1 LFKES
6 TTNTVS
12 HFSPSSPE
20 ALILAI
26 DVGSSSVR
34 AMIFDR
40 EGGALDGVFAQVRY
54 LPETTPDG
62 GSMIAPDSMFGMVC
76 ECIDTVLE
84 QAGSRAAQIE
94 IVAMDTLVSNLMGV
108 DAHGQPT
115 TSIYTWA
122 DIRGAEIA
130 DEWTARLS
138 QADLPLAEYTRRT
151 GCRNHTSYWPLR
163 LLWLQRHELD
173 FFRQTA
179 YWMSF
184 GEFFLFCLFGERRVS
199 LSTASWSGL
208 FNRHRL
214 DWDSAVLNALPIR
227 RAQLSQPL
235 DDPAVTLQGLSETWA
250 KRWPALKEASW
261 MPSVGD
267 GVASNIGAGCTTPD
281 RVALSVGTSG
291 AIRVVVPGTPAQTPD
306 GLFVYRVDSQ
316 RSLVGGPLSNAGNL
330 YGWMLRVLN
339 PENTPDL
346 ESAVANIEPDSHGL
360 TILPFLAG
368 ERAPGW
374 NDDARAVFMGM
385 TFDTAPEHLI
395 RAGLEAVACRFAQV
409 ARRIAPLISRDAVY
423 IASGAAITRSPAWL
437 QIMADVLNATVY
449 PTEAETTIRG
459 AVFLATGEEHSP
471 TLGPAYTPDPVRHTI
486 YQAAMARQQGLYE
499 RLFG

>member
-1 LFKES
+1 
-6 TTNTVS
+6 
-12 HFSPSSPE
+12 
-20 ALILAI
+20 
-26 DVGSSSVR
+26 
-34 AMIFDR
+34 MIFDR
-40 EGGALDGVFAQVRY
+40 EGRALDGVFAQVRY

-62 GSMIAPDSMFGMVC
+62 GSMIAPEGMFEMVC
-76 ECIDTVLE
+76 ECIDAVLH
-84 QAGSRAAQIE
+84 QAGSHAAQIE

-108 DAHGQPT
+108 DAHGYPT
-115 TSIYTWA
+115 TPIYTWA

-130 DEWTARLS
+130 DEWAARLS
-138 QADLPLAEYTRRT
+138 QAGLSLTEYTRRT

-163 LLWLQRHELD
+163 LLWLQRHELEA
-173 FFRQTA
+173 FRQTA

-184 GEFFLFCLFGERRVS
+184 GEFFLYCLFGERCVS

-214 DWDSAVLNALPIR
+214 DWDSDVLNALPIR
-227 RAQLSQPL
+227 RAQLSHPL
-235 DDPAVTLQGLSETWA
+235 DDPSITFRGLSGTWA
-250 KRWPALKEASW
+250 ERWPTLKETSW
-261 MPSVGD
+261 TPSVGD

-291 AIRVVVPGTPAQTPD
+291 ALRVIVPGTPAQTPD
-306 GLFVYRVDSQ
+306 GLFVYRVDSK

-330 YGWMLRVLN
+330 YGWMQRVLN
-339 PENTPDL
+339 VDGSPELQT
-346 ESAVANIEPDSHGL
+346 AIANMEPDSHGL

-374 NDDARAVFMGM
+374 NDAARAVFMGM

-395 RAGLEAVACRFAQV
+395 RAGLEAIACRFAQV
-409 ARRIAPLISRDAVY
+409 ARRLAPLVAPDTVY
-423 IASGAAITRSPAWL
+423 VASGAAITSSPTWL

-459 AVFLATGEEHSP
+459 AVFLATGEAHPP
-471 TLGPAYTPDPVRHTI
+471 TLGPAYTPDPARHAI
-486 YQAAMARQQGLYE
+486 YQTAMARQQELYE
-499 RLFG
+499 RLFR